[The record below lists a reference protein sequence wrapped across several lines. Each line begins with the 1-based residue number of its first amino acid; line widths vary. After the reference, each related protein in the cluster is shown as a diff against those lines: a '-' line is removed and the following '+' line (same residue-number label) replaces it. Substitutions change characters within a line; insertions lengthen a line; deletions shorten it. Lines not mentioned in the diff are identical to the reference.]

1 MNPEIEASLDRI
13 EDGVSDLKAGARGG
27 VHGLVTSAR
36 QRGRQ
41 AADRIARG
49 KRPLEKLTGLG
60 LALSAVSHRTTD
72 RVLRQQTSLAA
83 NQLDLVALRLK
94 RAAAATSFR
103 DLLAGQVRLTPEQL
117 GKLGRDARES
127 FSILVEGGSDAR
139 DVIRK
144 GFGELTGRKPARGR
158 TRAASPKASAGKAAG
173 TGTAKKS
180 APRRK
185 KAAKKTARKVSRK
198 TAATTG

>member
-13 EDGVSDLKAGARGG
+13 EDGVFDLKAGARGG

-49 KRPLEKLTGLG
+49 KQPLEKLTGLG

-72 RVLRQQTSLAA
+72 RVLKQQTSLAA
-83 NQLDLVALRLK
+83 NQLDLVALRLT

-103 DLLAGQVRLTPEQL
+103 DLLAGQIRLTPEQIA
-117 GKLGRDARES
+117 KLGRDARES
-127 FSILVEGGSDAR
+127 LSIIVEGGSDAR
-139 DVIRK
+139 DVLKK
-144 GFGELTGRKPARGR
+144 GFGELTGRKTPKGR
-158 TRAASPKASAGKAAG
+158 TRTASQKPATRKTGKKTPAC
-173 TGTAKKS
+173 
-180 APRRK
+180 RK
-185 KAAKKTARKVSRK
+185 KTAKKTARKPGPK
-198 TAATTG
+198 TAATASTST

>member
-36 QRGRQ
+36 QRGRE

-49 KRPLEKLTGLG
+49 KQPLEKLSGLG

-72 RVLRQQTSLAA
+72 RVLKQQTSLAA
-83 NQLDLVALRLK
+83 NQLDLLALRLE

-103 DLLAGQVRLTPEQL
+103 DLLTGQIRLTPEQL
-117 GKLGRDARES
+117 SKLGRDARES
-127 FSILVEGGSDAR
+127 LSILVEGGSDAR
-139 DVIRK
+139 DVLRK
-144 GFGELTGRKPARGR
+144 GLGELTGRGTAKR
-158 TRAASPKASAGKAAG
+158 G
-173 TGTAKKS
+173 TGTASPAPATRKAGKKKT
-180 APRRK
+180 ARRK
-185 KAAKKTARKVSRK
+185 KAAGKTARKVKRK
-198 TAATTG
+198 TAAAPTAS